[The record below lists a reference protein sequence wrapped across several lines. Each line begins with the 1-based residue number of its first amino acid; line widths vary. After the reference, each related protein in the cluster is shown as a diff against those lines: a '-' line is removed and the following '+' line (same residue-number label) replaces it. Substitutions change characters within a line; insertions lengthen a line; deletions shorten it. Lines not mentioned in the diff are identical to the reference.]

1 MRRLFSPTS
10 SDLDASNESGERRI
24 DFRVPDDLPAT
35 LPILPLRQGVVLPG
49 GIGPLSI
56 GRPGSL
62 AAAEAVGIHDP
73 ADPLSGLILV
83 AVQREPADRPMPSDL
98 LPVAVLARVLD
109 AGRPPG
115 RAPFI
120 VVAGLSRVRMDHI
133 SHDGRALVAEYTATE
148 QTWEGGDP
156 AAEGLLRAVRAEL
169 ARLSEAVPEDQR
181 IKGLLQLAAPPH
193 FWLDAVASAI
203 GGPPRW
209 RRDLLMTASPKNRA
223 EQLALHVASRVE
235 VVAAERAVKER
246 ISSETQSHRKEVI
259 LRQQLK
265 AIQDELGEGDAQ
277 VGDLEDRLRELP
289 LPTDVRKIVDREVAR
304 LARIREGS
312 PERAVAVDWLEW
324 IAALPWGVETAAASA
339 ELASLEAALD
349 RSHYGLDDVKKQVVE
364 HLAVRQLAGSG
375 RADVLLLV
383 GPPGVGKTS
392 IGQAIAAA
400 TGRELVRI
408 ALGGVRDEAEIRG
421 HRRTYVGARPGR
433 VVEGI
438 RRAGAQ
444 DPVIL
449 LDEIDKLGAGFQ
461 GDPAAAL
468 LELLD
473 PEQNHAFT
481 DRYLEV
487 PLDMSKALFI
497 ATANDLGRVPAAL
510 RDRMEV
516 LRIEGYT
523 VAEKVRIV
531 RAHLLETLAV
541 NAGVGIEDVHFT
553 DAAIEA
559 AITGWTREAGVR
571 GLQRTLGKVYRAA
584 AVRKARGTLE
594 GPLQVDVANLD
605 AYLGRQKFHAE
616 RRDEGPPLPG
626 IATGL
631 AWTPVGG
638 DVLMVEA
645 AALPGTGRLV
655 LTGQL
660 GDVMKESARAAL
672 TYVLSNAER
681 LNIDAEDAQQKDI
694 HIHVPA
700 GAVPKDGPSAGV
712 TMFTALASLLSNR
725 AVQPSVA
732 MTGEASLRGR
742 VLPVGGIKS
751 KVLAAHR
758 QGIRTVVLPRR
769 NAHDLED
776 VPQQARDELTFVL
789 VDHMDEVLDVALD
802 TVAETETQ
810 PANDVRSTVEAVA

>member
-1 MRRLFSPTS
+1 MRRLFSPS
-10 SDLDASNESGERRI
+10 SDSAAASESPERVI
-24 DFRVPDDLPAT
+24 DFRVPESLPAA
-35 LPILPLRQGVVLPG
+35 LPVLPLRQGVVLPG

-56 GRPGSL
+56 GRPGSI
-62 AAAEAVGIHDP
+62 AAAEAVGVHDP
-73 ADPLSGLILV
+73 ADPHSGLILV
-83 AVQREPADRPMPSDL
+83 AVQREPADRPLPSDL

-109 AGRPPG
+109 AGRPRG
-115 RAPFI
+115 RAPFV
-120 VVAGLSRVRMDHI
+120 VVAGMSRVRLDHI
-133 SHDGRALVAEYTATE
+133 YQDGPTLMAEYTAGE
-148 QTWEGGDP
+148 VKWDASDA
-156 AAEGLLRAVRAEL
+156 AAEGLLRAVRAQVET
-169 ARLSEAVPEDQR
+169 LSAAVPEDMR
-181 IKGLLQLAAPPH
+181 IKGLLKLGLPPH
-193 FWLDAVASAI
+193 LWLDAVASAI
-203 GGPPRW
+203 GGPHQW
-209 RRDLLMTASPKNRA
+209 RRDLLMTANPKHRA
-223 EQLALHVASRVE
+223 EQLALHVASRAE
-235 VVAAERAVKER
+235 VIAAERAVKER

-277 VGDLEDRLRELP
+277 VGDLEDRLRALP
-289 LPTDVRKIVDREVAR
+289 LPPDVRKVVDREVAR
-304 LARIREGS
+304 LARVREGS

-324 IAALPWGVETAAASA
+324 IASLPWGVETAAASA
-339 ELASLEAALD
+339 ELVSLEAALD
-349 RSHYGLDDVKKQVVE
+349 RSHYGLEDVKKQVVE

-392 IGQAIAAA
+392 IGQAIAEA

-433 VVEGI
+433 LVEGI

-444 DPVIL
+444 DPVVL

-487 PLDMSKALFI
+487 PLDMSKVLFI
-497 ATANDLGRVPAAL
+497 ATANDLGRVPGPL

-516 LRIEGYT
+516 LRIDGYT

-531 RAHLLETLAV
+531 RAHLLETLAA
-541 NAGVGIEDVHFT
+541 NAGVTVDDVSFT
-553 DAAIEA
+553 DEAIEA

-584 AVRKARGTLE
+584 AVKKARGTLDE
-594 GPLQVDVANLD
+594 PLQVGVDTLSE
-605 AYLGRQKFHAE
+605 YLGRQKFHAE

-672 TYVLSNAER
+672 TYVLSHAER
-681 LNIDAEDAQQKDI
+681 LEIDVEDAQRKDI

-725 AVQPSVA
+725 PVRASVA

-758 QGIRTVVLPRR
+758 QGIRTIVLPRR
-769 NAHDLED
+769 NEHDLED

-789 VDHMDEVLDVALD
+789 VDHMDEVLEAALD
-802 TVAETETQ
+802 AATPVGSA
-810 PANDVRSTVEAVA
+810 PANGHHAAEEGVA